1 MLARRQPDLTVCM
14 EQVHKPHN
22 VSAIIRTADAVG
34 VHEVH
39 AVWPGSRMRT
49 MASAAAGSNS
59 WVQVKTHRTIGDAV
73 AHLKGQG
80 MQILATH
87 LSDNAVDF
95 REIDYTRPTCIL
107 MGQEKTGITQEALAL
122 ADQDIIIP
130 MIGMVQS
137 LNVSVAS
144 ALILYEAQ
152 RQRQMRAC
160 TCVKTACCRKPSNNA
175 CCLKAA
181 IRCWRKSQNAK
192 VCPTPTLIS
201 KARLK
206 PMLTGG
212 PPCRPQG
219 KRDEGRLLDAV
230 PLSSLTGVGAALS
243 NKLAKINLHT
253 VQDLLLHLPL
263 RYEDRTH
270 LYPIGELLPGVY
282 ATVEGEVLNCNISF
296 GGRRMMTCQIS
307 DGSGILT
314 MRFFNFNAAMKN
326 SLATGRRV
334 LAYGEAKR
342 GKYGAEMIH
351 PEYRVQGDLSTP
363 ELQETLTPVYPTT
376 EGVKQATLRKLTDQ
390 ALDLLDTCA
399 IEELLPP
406 ELSQGMMTLPE
417 ALRTLHRPPPTLQLS
432 DLETGQHPAQRRL
445 ILEELLAHNLSML
458 ALRAGAQR
466 FHAQPLSANDALKN
480 KLLAALPFK
489 PTGAWARVVAEIER
503 DMALDVPMMRLV
515 QGDVG
520 SGKTL
525 VAALA
530 ALRAIAHGKQ
540 VALMAPTELLAE
552 QHANNFRNWFA
563 PLGIEV
569 GWLAGKQ
576 KGKARLAQQEA
587 IASGQ
592 VQMIVGTHAIFQ
604 EQVQFNGLALVIIDE
619 QHRFGVHQ
627 RLALWEKGQQQG
639 FHPHQLIM
647 TATPIPRTLAMTAY
661 ADLDTSVIDELPP
674 GRTPVTTVA
683 IPDTRRTDIIDRVRH
698 ACITEGR
705 QAYWVCTL
713 IEESEL
719 LEAQAA
725 EATWEELKLALPELN
740 VGLVHG
746 RMKPADK
753 QAVMAS
759 FKQGELHLLVATT
772 VIEVGVDVPNA
783 SLMIIENPERL
794 GLAQLHQL
802 RGRVGRGAVASHCV
816 LLYKTPL
823 SKTAQIRLQVLRDSN
838 DGFVIA
844 QKDLEIRGPGE
855 LLGTRQTGNAEF
867 KVADLLRDQA
877 MIPEVQR
884 LARHIHE
891 RYPQQAKALIERWMP
906 ETERYSNA

>member
-1 MLARRQPDLTVCM
+1 M
-14 EQVHKPHN
+14 K
-22 VSAIIRTADAVG
+22 
-34 VHEVH
+34 
-39 AVWPGSRMRT
+39 
-49 MASAAAGSNS
+49 
-59 WVQVKTHRTIGDAV
+59 
-73 AHLKGQG
+73 
-80 MQILATH
+80 
-87 LSDNAVDF
+87 
-95 REIDYTRPTCIL
+95 
-107 MGQEKTGITQEALAL
+107 
-122 ADQDIIIP
+122 
-130 MIGMVQS
+130 
-137 LNVSVAS
+137 
-144 ALILYEAQ
+144 
-152 RQRQMRAC
+152 
-160 TCVKTACCRKPSNNA
+160 
-175 CCLKAA
+175 
-181 IRCWRKSQNAK
+181 
-192 VCPTPTLIS
+192 
-201 KARLK
+201 
-206 PMLTGG
+206 
-212 PPCRPQG
+212 
-219 KRDEGRLLDAV
+219 GRLLDAI
-230 PLSSLTGVGAALS
+230 PLNSLTGVGAAQS
-243 NKLAKINLHT
+243 SKLAKIGLHT

-263 RYEDRTH
+263 RYEDRTQ
-270 LYPIGELLPGVY
+270 LYKIGDLLPAIY
-282 ATVEGEVLNCNISF
+282 ATVEGEVLNCNITF

-307 DGSGILT
+307 DGTGILT

-351 PEYRVQGDLSTP
+351 PEYRVQGDLSSP

-376 EGVKQATLRKLTDQ
+376 
-390 ALDLLDTCA
+390 LDTCA
-399 IEELLPP
+399 INELLPP
-406 ELSQGMMTLPE
+406 ELAQGMMSLPD
-417 ALRTLHRPPPTLQLS
+417 ALRTLHRPPPTLQLV
-432 DLETGQHPAQRRL
+432 DLESGKHPAQRRL

-466 FHAQPLSANDALKN
+466 FHAQPLSQRDELKD
-480 KLLAALPFK
+480 KLLASLPFK
-489 PTGAWARVVAEIER
+489 PTGAQARVTAEIER

-604 EQVQFNGLALVIIDE
+604 EQVQFNGLAL
-619 QHRFGVHQ
+619 
-627 RLALWEKGQQQG
+627 ALWEKGLQQG

-661 ADLDTSVIDELPP
+661 ADLDTSTIDELPP

-683 IPDTRRTDIIDRVRH
+683 IPDTRRSDIIDRVRN
-698 ACITEGR
+698 ACTQEGR

-746 RMKPADK
+746 RMKPAEK
-753 QAVMAS
+753 QAVMQS

-772 VIEVGVDVPNA
+772 VIEVGVDVPNS

-802 RGRVGRGAVASHCV
+802 RGRVGRGAIASHCV
-816 LLYKTPL
+816 LLYKAPL
-823 SKTAQIRLQVLRDSN
+823 SKTAQMRLQVLRDSN

-891 RYPQQAKALIERWMP
+891 RYPEQAAALIERWMP